1 MPVFGTDAFDEL
13 NVAVDLLGAGRASRL
28 YSRLVREEQIAQDVV
43 DFAFPFVGG
52 ATIFTCW
59 ATARPG
65 VDADVV
71 ERALLGEID
80 RLADAGPTDEELE
93 RVRNLHAASVESSLE
108 RIGERADRLS
118 MYTCLFDEPERIN
131 AEVTRFVSVDGERVR
146 AAMAATLRPDNRLV
160 MTYLPAEQAE
170 GAA

>member
-1 MPVFGTDAFDEL
+1 M
-13 NVAVDLLGAGRASRL
+13 
-28 YSRLVREEQIAQDVV
+28 
-43 DFAFPFVGG
+43 
-52 ATIFTCW
+52 
-59 ATARPG
+59 
-65 VDADVV
+65 DADVV